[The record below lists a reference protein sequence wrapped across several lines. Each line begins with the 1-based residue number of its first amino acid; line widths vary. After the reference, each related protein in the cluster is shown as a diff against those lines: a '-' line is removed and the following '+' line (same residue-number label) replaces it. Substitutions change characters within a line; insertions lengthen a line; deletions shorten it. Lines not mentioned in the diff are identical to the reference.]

1 MRGIIRSRAG
11 ELQSRTKPRRAARL
25 RTIRIMSCAPAGE
38 SAALR
43 SAQLT
48 GVRSA
53 VGNGVLPQP
62 RRSPHPCGSRCRS
75 AAVVQPSA
83 NPTGAVGL
91 RPPLKSFTSPPPQPR
106 CTGCARLAVATL
118 LARPR
123 ARHLRPV
130 RPPPGASLLQRL
142 PANPTS
148 SRSGQPAPAAQASCA
163 AFTGYR

>member
-83 NPTGAVGL
+83 NPTGAVGPCGL
-91 RPPLKSFTSPPPQPR
+91 RLKASP
-106 CTGCARLAVATL
+106 
-118 LARPR
+118 RPR
-123 ARHLRPV
+123 PNPAALVVRGSQSLR
-130 RPPPGASLLQRL
+130 SLLVPVLAISAPCGPRRTGKL
-142 PANPTS
+142 CSVHGLSIKT
-148 SRSGQPAPAAQASCA
+148 GQA
-163 AFTGYR
+163 GKGG